1 MNKSMR
7 SMIKRVV
14 IPNNTDIH
22 IMVPQAYVGKK
33 VELILFTLDETDE
46 EQNILP
52 TKPKA
57 SSLRRSV
64 PSMTNEQID
73 QKLNEI
79 RSEWEKGF

>member
-52 TKPKA
+52 TKSIHA
-57 SSLRRSV
+57 SNGIV
-64 PSMTNEQID
+64 FITAA
-73 QKLNEI
+73 
-79 RSEWEKGF
+79 